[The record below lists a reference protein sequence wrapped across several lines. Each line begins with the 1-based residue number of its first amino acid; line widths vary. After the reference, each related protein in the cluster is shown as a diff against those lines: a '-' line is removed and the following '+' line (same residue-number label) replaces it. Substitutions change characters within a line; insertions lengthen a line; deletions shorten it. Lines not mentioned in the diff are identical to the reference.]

1 MHLIGI
7 LFGLV
12 LLALIA
18 KALLDTLYG
27 LVLIL
32 AGLVLG
38 AIGMILSSVIRL
50 GGGFA
55 DLWRTAFD

>member
-12 LLALIA
+12 FLALIA
-18 KALLDTLYG
+18 KALFETVYG
-27 LVLIL
+27 LILIL
-32 AGLVLG
+32 VGLVLG
-38 AIGMILSSVIRL
+38 TIGLILSGAIRL